1 MDGLQENRL
10 LLVDS
15 DALPDVFRKVVDAKQ
30 YLVSG
35 EASNTSE
42 AARMAGISRS
52 AFYKYKDAVYPYQ
65 DKGANKLITVHAVL
79 QDRPGV
85 LMALICAFYDAGANI
100 LTVNQNI
107 PVMGVALVSISA
119 RVDERKMSM
128 DHLLSGLRT
137 IEGVQRIE
145 NITGE

>member
-1 MDGLQENRL
+1 MPFQMYSAKWWTPSNFYSTGRL
-10 LLVDS
+10 
-15 DALPDVFRKVVDAKQ
+15 PIPRKPRAWR
-30 YLVSG
+30 
-35 EASNTSE
+35 ASP
-42 AARMAGISRS
+42 AI

-79 QDRPGV
+79 QDKPGV
-85 LMALICAFYDAGANI
+85 LMALISAFYDAGANI

-119 RVDERKMSM
+119 RVDGVRMST
-128 DHLLSGLRT
+128 DSLLASLGT

>member
-1 MDGLQENRL
+1 MRDTRM

-15 DALPDVFRKVVDAKQ
+15 NALPDIFRKVVEAKQ
-30 YLVSG
+30 YLHSG

-42 AARMAGISRS
+42 AARKAGISRS

-65 DKGANKLITVHAVL
+65 EKSPSKLITIHAVL
-79 QDRPGV
+79 HDRPGV
-85 LMALICAFYDAGANI
+85 LMALISAFYDAGANI

-107 PVMGVALVSISA
+107 PVMGAALVSISA
-119 RVDERKMSM
+119 RIDGMKITMDQLLMS
-128 DHLLSGLRT
+128 LRT

>member
-1 MDGLQENRL
+1 MQNTRM

-15 DALPDVFRKVVDAKQ
+15 QALPDVFRKVVEAKQ
-30 YLVSG
+30 YLLSG

-42 AARMAGISRS
+42 AARKAGISRS

-65 DKGANKLITVHAVL
+65 DKGPSKLITIHAVL
-79 QDRPGV
+79 HDRPGV
-85 LMALICAFYDAGANI
+85 LMALISAFYDAGANI

-107 PVMGVALVSISA
+107 PVMGAALVSISA
-119 RVDERKMSM
+119 RVDGMKMSM
-128 DHLLSGLRT
+128 DQLLTSLQT